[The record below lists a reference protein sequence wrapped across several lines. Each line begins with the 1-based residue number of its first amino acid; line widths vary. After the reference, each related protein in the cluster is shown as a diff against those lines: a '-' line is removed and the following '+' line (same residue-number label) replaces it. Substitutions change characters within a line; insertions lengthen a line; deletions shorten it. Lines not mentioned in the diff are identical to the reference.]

1 MLCIFFNLGLMKKVK
16 KILIIED
23 DATTA
28 FLHQR
33 LLQDMDVAEEIEY
46 ITDPQQALEYLQNNH
61 SAADL
66 IFLDVEMPQMD
77 GFQFLD
83 KLEARGISL
92 KDIFIV
98 MHTASMSPEHKKK
111 AETLYGEKLKGFVQ
125 KPLQAEFIKD
135 AICKIDRV

>member
-1 MLCIFFNLGLMKKVK
+1 MKKVK
-16 KILIIED
+16 KILIIDD

-33 LLQDMDVAEEIEY
+33 LLQCMDVAEEIEY
-46 ITDPQQALEYLQNNH
+46 ITDPQQALEYLQNNRS

-83 KLEARGISL
+83 KLEAGGVPL
-92 KDIFIV
+92 KDVSIV

-111 AETLYGEKLKGFVQ
+111 AETLYSEKLKGFVQ
-125 KPLQAEFIKD
+125 KPLRPECIKE
-135 AICKIDRV
+135 AISRVKSA

>member
-1 MLCIFFNLGLMKKVK
+1 MKKVK
-16 KILIIED
+16 KILIIDD

-33 LLQDMDVAEEIEY
+33 LLQSMDVAEEIKY

-66 IFLDVEMPQMD
+66 IFLDVEMPQMN

-83 KLEARGISL
+83 KLEAGGVPL
-92 KDIFIV
+92 KDVSIV

-111 AETLYGEKLKGFVQ
+111 AETLYGEKLKGFLQ
-125 KPLQAEFIKD
+125 KPLRPEFVKE
-135 AICKIDRV
+135 AISRVKRT